1 MVHPTK
7 AVLSRPSCVP
17 SGSGPA
23 MWALE
28 SSWTEPH
35 VAPYMTNIQRV
46 NVAQKKPRRRGSME
60 LSELVLVLGGPT
72 RVKNSPRDIYSPP
85 PYDKATT
92 HLWSC

>member
-1 MVHPTK
+1 
-7 AVLSRPSCVP
+7 
-17 SGSGPA
+17 
-23 MWALE
+23 
-28 SSWTEPH
+28 
-35 VAPYMTNIQRV
+35 
-46 NVAQKKPRRRGSME
+46 ME